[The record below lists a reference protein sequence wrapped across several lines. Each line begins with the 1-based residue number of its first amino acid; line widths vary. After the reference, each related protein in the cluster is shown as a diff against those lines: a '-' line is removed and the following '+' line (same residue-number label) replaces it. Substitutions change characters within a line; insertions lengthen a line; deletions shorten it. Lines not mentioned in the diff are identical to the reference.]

1 MLTTIVIVFV
11 IYLLVMLAIS
21 WRGRQHASSFEE
33 YLSVGRKTPLILLI
47 GGAVGAQ
54 VGNGLVV
61 GGAAEGASIG
71 LSGAGYGLACAF
83 GYLIIYLISKWVYNS
98 GYMTPADY
106 FQDKYK
112 SNTMAQL
119 FNVVG
124 GIGCFPGIGAQI
136 MAAKILFD
144 ALGVNSTFG
153 VIALCIVVF
162 LYSQIS
168 GLWGAYATSVVQI
181 VIVTVGV
188 LAGLVYVITTGGW
201 SEITASMAS
210 GALPETYLSFSG
222 YDMAT
227 WMLIVIPLI
236 LVAPL
241 DNVSWQRIH
250 AAESEK
256 AARNHLWL
264 STLVMLPVCIAPVII
279 GMYGRVHYGF
289 EGNTAFF
296 GVILNTFPP
305 ILAALVVVAV
315 VAAVMSTID
324 GMLIA
329 ASTLYIRGFYK
340 NVIDKNASDAKLQKM
355 TLPLN
360 IITILLAV
368 YFAFSSGTI
377 VGLLSNMYVFTG
389 SALLAPLLCGWFW
402 KGTTTKGALAGVV
415 VGTAYGLLQLFN
427 IYTLPYSGITYVIP
441 SFAALFV
448 VSLLTQ
454 DKTQA
459 E

>member
-11 IYLLVMLAIS
+11 IYLAAMLVIS
-21 WRGRQHASSFEE
+21 WQGRKHASTFDEF
-33 YLSVGRKTPLILLI
+33 LSVGRKTPMILLI

-61 GGAAEGASIG
+61 GGGAEGAAIG

-83 GYLIIYLISKWVYNS
+83 SYLVIYLYSNWVYRS

-106 FQDKYK
+106 FQKKYN
-112 SNTMAQL
+112 SNAMGQM

-144 ALGVNSTFG
+144 ALGMNSTFG
-153 VIALCIVVF
+153 VIALCVVVF

-181 VIVTVGV
+181 VVIAVGV
-188 LAGLVYVITTGGW
+188 LAGLVYVIASGGW
-201 SEITASMAS
+201 GEITAAVAS
-210 GALPETYLSFSG
+210 GALPETYLNFNG
-222 YDMAT
+222 YDLAT
-227 WMLIVIPLI
+227 WMIIVIPMI

-250 AAESEK
+250 SAESEK
-256 AARNHLWL
+256 AARNHLWIA
-264 STLVMLPVCIAPVII
+264 TLVMLPICIAPVII
-279 GMYGRVHYGF
+279 GMYGRVHYNLS
-289 EGNTAFF
+289 GNTAFF

-315 VAAVMSTID
+315 IAAVMSTID

-329 ASTLYIRGFYK
+329 SSTLYIRGFYK
-340 NVIDKNASDAKLQKM
+340 NVINKNATDEQMQKM
-355 TLPLN
+355 TLPMN
-360 IITILLAV
+360 IITILLAA
-368 YFAFSSGTI
+368 YFAFSSNTI

-389 SALLAPLLCGWFW
+389 SALLAPLICGWFW
-402 KGTTTKGALAGVV
+402 KGTTTKGALAGVI
-415 VGTAYGLLQLFN
+415 VGTAYGALQLFG
-427 IYTLPYSGITYVIP
+427 IYSLPWSGITYVIP
-441 SFAALFV
+441 SFAALFI
-448 VSLLTQ
+448 VSLLT
-454 DKTQA
+454 KEKEVA
-459 E
+459 R